1 MTSSSSTSSS
11 PELILQADELEA
23 IRQLKARYFRFMDTK
38 DWDAWREVF
47 AEDVVGV
54 FDNAVSTNGADG
66 QPGPSWE
73 GVEVLVSSIRSAV
86 EECTTV
92 HHGHTPEIT
101 LTSPTTA
108 TGTWAMADIVDFPN
122 GYSLHGA
129 GHYHE
134 TYTKNAGSWRIQSIH
149 LTRTRMLFSLPPGIS
164 TADDARVI
172 ADERIS

>member
-1 MTSSSSTSSS
+1 MTPVST
-11 PELILQADELEA
+11 ADELEA
-23 IRQLKARYFRFMDTK
+23 IRALKARYFRLMDTK
-38 DWDAWREVF
+38 DWEAWRQVF

-66 QPGPSWE
+66 APGPTWT
-73 GVEVLVSSIRSAV
+73 GVDELVSSIRAAI

-108 TGTWAMADIVDFPN
+108 TGIWAMADLVAFSN
-122 GYSLHGA
+122 GYTLYGA

-134 TYTKNAGSWRIQSIH
+134 TYAKQGGQWRIQSVH
-149 LTRTRMLFSLPPGIS
+149 LTRIRMDFVAP
-164 TADDARVI
+164 A
-172 ADERIS
+172 